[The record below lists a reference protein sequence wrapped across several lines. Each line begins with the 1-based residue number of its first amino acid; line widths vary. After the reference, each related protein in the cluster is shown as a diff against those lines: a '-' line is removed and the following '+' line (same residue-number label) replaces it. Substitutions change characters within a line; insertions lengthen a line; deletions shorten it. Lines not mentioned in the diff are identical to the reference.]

1 MRMRIEYQVGPDH
14 RFMANLDMMHVVERA
29 LRRAEIPYHLSEG
42 FNPHIRLSMG
52 TVLPVGIWGEKEYF
66 DLDMD
71 ELDRDDFIARMNQ
84 ALPPGIRINSCRVIS
99 SATPALMKSINVSR
113 YAFRFDRGQ
122 VGLEAII
129 EAIMRQTAIV
139 VPSRG
144 KNKNACKDLRPGLY
158 ELTLQKDDEGLLL
171 EALVSVNEPLNIRFD
186 EILGMLVSF
195 GVEREVITDFWRRG
209 NYVRRDGRLLSPMV
223 AP

>member
-99 SATPALMKSINVSR
+99 AA
-113 YAFRFDRGQ
+113 
-122 VGLEAII
+122 
-129 EAIMRQTAIV
+129 
-139 VPSRG
+139 
-144 KNKNACKDLRPGLY
+144 
-158 ELTLQKDDEGLLL
+158 
-171 EALVSVNEPLNIRFD
+171 
-186 EILGMLVSF
+186 
-195 GVEREVITDFWRRG
+195 
-209 NYVRRDGRLLSPMV
+209 
-223 AP
+223 

>member
-99 SATPALMKSINVSR
+99 AATPALMKSINVSR